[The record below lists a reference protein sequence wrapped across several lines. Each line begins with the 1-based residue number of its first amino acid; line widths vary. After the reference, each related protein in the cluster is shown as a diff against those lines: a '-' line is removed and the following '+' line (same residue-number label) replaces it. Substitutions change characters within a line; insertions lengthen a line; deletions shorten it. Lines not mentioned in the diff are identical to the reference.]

1 MSAGAG
7 PGVGVA
13 SGDLGACDGLGRL
26 CRLPKACLP
35 SRGGG
40 VGGFP
45 GFVGH
50 GTPPPGRSSASP
62 PVQPLLSTGTGGQA
76 SRCPSPYLGAPVP
89 AGVGGCGRMEERPPA
104 GGLAPEAVD
113 RSAPLPISHLRGL
126 GSPSPPG
133 LLAERWG
140 VGTLEG
146 HRERVAGLCPPP
158 DRHATSSSVGSWAQ
172 VVALCCGSPPPPP
185 GLSSPL
191 LEGLPGV
198 CLLPSPAPPSRC
210 SQESPNPGK
219 SRWA

>member
-1 MSAGAG
+1 MAWGVCVAFPKPVFHRVGGAWGASLALLGMAPLPPGG
-7 PGVGVA
+7 PLPLLLSSPFSPLALGGRPPGAPLPTWEHLSPPELVGVGEW
-13 SGDLGACDGLGRL
+13 
-26 CRLPKACLP
+26 
-35 SRGGG
+35 
-40 VGGFP
+40 
-45 GFVGH
+45 
-50 GTPPPGRSSASP
+50 RS
-62 PVQPLLSTGTGGQA
+62 VHQPAAWPQKLWT
-76 SRCPSPYLGAPVP
+76 
-89 AGVGGCGRMEERPPA
+89 
-104 GGLAPEAVD
+104 